1 MNTDESGEFSAM
13 YKPFH
18 LIGMELNIS
27 VFSAALLNQPTGQ
40 TKTFAGDVVAT
51 AKRNLK
57 KGETLDG
64 EGGSTVWGKL
74 IPSRT
79 SLSIGALP
87 IGLAHNIKLNKNIE
101 EDQLISWNDVDYN
114 LEDKTI
120 SYRKLMEK
128 EFTFLLD

>member
-1 MNTDESGEFSAM
+1 
-13 YKPFH
+13 
-18 LIGMELNIS
+18 
-27 VFSAALLNQPTGQ
+27 
-40 TKTFAGDVVAT
+40 
-51 AKRNLK
+51 
-57 KGETLDG
+57 
-64 EGGSTVWGKL
+64 VWGKL

-87 IGLAHNIKLNKNIE
+87 IGLAHNIKLNKNID

-120 SYRKLMEK
+120 NYRKLMEK